1 MAELIVVV
9 DLVAVAEVSVVGQG
23 VDEPLTLK
31 GPFTHWDVS

>member
-1 MAELIVVV
+1 MAELIVVA

-23 VDEPLTLK
+23 VDELLTLK

>member
-31 GPFTHWDVS
+31 GAFTHWDVS